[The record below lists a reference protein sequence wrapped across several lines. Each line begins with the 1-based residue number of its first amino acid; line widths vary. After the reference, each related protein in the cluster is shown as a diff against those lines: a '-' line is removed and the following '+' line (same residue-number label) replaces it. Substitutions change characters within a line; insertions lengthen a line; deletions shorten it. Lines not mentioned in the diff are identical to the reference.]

1 MSSGDKGV
9 QGLQYL
15 NYFSYSLKF
24 LLLNVSLFYLKQDKR
39 GFTTQIFPAFV
50 FSNEGGFYMSG
61 NREYKSDVFSMLMQ
75 DKERALQLYNAMN
88 GSSYDNPEDVEIVI
102 HDGGISLSVRND
114 ASFIVDAR
122 LSIYEHQST
131 VCPNMPVRS
140 LIYFSVILSDMLSD
154 KKKGTKSGKNIY
166 GRRLV
171 KIPTPHFV
179 VFYNGEEEQP
189 EVQELKLS
197 DAFEKPTD
205 EPNLELKCKVYNIND
220 GKNKA
225 IMESCGWLNDY
236 MTFVNKVREYHA
248 DGAFDDLAIDIE
260 KAIDYCIDND
270 ILKEFLKTYRSEVT
284 KSMQLNYEFDRQ
296 LELERADAI
305 EEGLEQGIK
314 QGLEQGLEQGIEL
327 INQLNQILLSEGK
340 YDELQKASKDK
351 VYQKK
356 LLAEY
361 GLLNEKQGE

>member
-1 MSSGDKGV
+1 MSEYAGEKS
-9 QGLQYL
+9 YL
-15 NYFSYSLKF
+15 FQCDIVRYA
-24 LLLNVSLFYLKQDKR
+24 QRQEKR
-39 GFTTQIFPAFV
+39 
-50 FSNEGGFYMSG
+50 N
-61 NREYKSDVFSMLMQ
+61 
-75 DKERALQLYNAMN
+75 
-88 GSSYDNPEDVEIVI
+88 
-102 HDGGISLSVRND
+102 
-114 ASFIVDAR
+114 
-122 LSIYEHQST
+122 
-131 VCPNMPVRS
+131 
-140 LIYFSVILSDMLSD
+140 
-154 KKKGTKSGKNIY
+154 KKGQEHLWQKTGKDTDTIF
-166 GRRLV
+166 RL
-171 KIPTPHFV
+171 
-179 VFYNGEEEQP
+179 FYNGEEEQP

-305 EEGLEQGIK
+305 EEGENKMLFTLVTKGKLDMDTAAEEAGVSVVEFEK
-314 QGLEQGLEQGIEL
+314 LM
-327 INQLNQILLSEGK
+327 SEAG
-340 YDELQKASKDK
+340 YK
-351 VYQKK
+351 VP
-356 LLAEY
+356 ESV
-361 GLLNEKQGE
+361 